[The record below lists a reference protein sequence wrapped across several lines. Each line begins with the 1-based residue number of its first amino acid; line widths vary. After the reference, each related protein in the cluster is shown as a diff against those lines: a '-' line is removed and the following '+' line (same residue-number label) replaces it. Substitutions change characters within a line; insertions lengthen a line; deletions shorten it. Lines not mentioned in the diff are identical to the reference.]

1 MEPALYSYVW
11 DNGVTN
17 GTAFTPTSTATYT
30 VTGTDANGCVA
41 TDDVVVTVNSLPTI
55 TGGASVCVDETV
67 QLSSIDVAASSNPWV
82 SSDVGVATVS
92 SSGLVTGVGA
102 GTATITFTNNN
113 GCQATHSVTV
123 NAVPT
128 ISGTLSTII
137 GGTTTLTGSGTAA
150 STGAWVSSAQG
161 VATVVSGVVTGVSA
175 GTTTITYTTSSG
187 CSVTET
193 VTIYAMPTI
202 TSSGVSGPQEVCAGS
217 TVDFDGSGTAAS
229 SSPWTSSNG
238 AVATVNTNGL
248 VTGVSAGTATITYT
262 DNNGGT
268 ASQTVTVH
276 ALPTVSAGSDQ
287 TVCAGT
293 SVTLSGSGASTYS
306 WDNGVTNGV
315 SFIPTT
321 TTTYTVTGT
330 DGNGCV
336 NTDQVVVTV
345 NPIPT
350 ISNMADVCVGTTLT
364 LAGSGTA
371 SSTTPW
377 ASSDAS
383 VATITSSGVVTG
395 VAAGTTTITYLD
407 NNGCSKT
414 ETLTVLANP
423 TVAVSA
429 DDSEVCSGT
438 TVTLT
443 ATGGTTYTWADN
455 SAGATR
461 DVTPTS
467 TTTYTVT
474 GEDANGC
481 SSDASVTVTVNAL
494 PAITGTFDVC
504 VGETTD
510 LDANGIPATSS
521 PWTSSNTSVATVNS
535 NGVVTGIA
543 AGIVEI
549 TYTNTNGCSITE
561 NVSVNALPS
570 VSAGVDKVVCSGS
583 TVTLSGT
590 GAVSYVWDN
599 GVTNGTAF
607 TPTSTATYTVTG
619 TDGNGCVATDDVVV
633 TVNPLPTVSGST
645 SVCVDETVT
654 LTGSGTAAT
663 SNAWV
668 SSDVGVATVSSIGVV
683 TGVSAGSVNITYTNN
698 NGCQKVVAMT
708 VNAVPTISG
717 SLSTIIGGTT
727 TLSGSGTPATT
738 GAWTSSSQSVA
749 TVSSSGVV
757 TGLTAGTTNIT
768 YTTSSGCSVTEEVT
782 IYAMPTI
789 TSGGVSGPQEV
800 CVGSTIDFDG
810 SGTAA
815 SSSPWT
821 SSNTSVASIDSDGL
835 VTGVS
840 AGTATITYT
849 DNNGGT
855 ATQTVTVNPLPT
867 ISGTTSVCIG
877 SSVTLTGN
885 GTAATSNAWTSSNT
899 SVATVSSTGEVTGVA
914 AGTATITYTNNNGC
928 SITET
933 VTVNALPTITGTFAV
948 CVDATVTL
956 SGSGT
961 ASTTT
966 PWASGDNSIAT
977 VSSSGVVTGVA
988 AGSVNITYTDNNGC
1002 QTTQAI
1008 TVNALPTVSAGAD
1021 QTICSGSSVTLS
1033 GSGAVSYSWDNSVVN
1048 GTAFVPTATATY
1060 TVTGTNANGC
1070 IATDEVVVTVRPAL
1084 VITGTLDVCVG
1095 STTDLDGNSTP
1106 ATSNAWTSSST
1117 SVATVDPSS
1126 GVVTG
1131 LSAGTT
1137 TITYTDDL
1145 GCTKSVDVTVNAL
1158 PSVNAGVDFSV
1169 CAGSTAT
1176 LAATG
1181 AVSYVWDNGVTNGT
1195 AFTPTSTATYTVTGT
1210 DGNGC
1215 VATDDVVVTVNPL
1228 PTVSG
1233 STSVCVDETV
1243 TLTGSGTAAT
1253 SNAWVSSDVGV
1264 ATVSSIGV
1272 VTGVSAGSVNITYTN
1287 NNGCQKVVAM
1297 TVNAVPTISGSLST
1311 IIGGTTTLSGS
1322 GTPATTGAWTSSS
1335 QSVATVS
1342 SSGVVTGLT
1351 AGTTNITYTTS
1362 SGCSVTEEVTIYA
1375 MPTITSGG
1383 VSGPQEV
1390 CVGST
1395 IDFDG
1400 SGTAASSSPWT
1411 SSNTSVASIDSDG
1424 LVTGVSAGTA
1434 TITYTDNNGGTA
1446 TQTVTV
1452 NPLPT
1457 ISGTTSVCIGSSVTL
1472 TGNGTAATSN
1482 AWTSSNTSVATVS
1495 STGEVTGVA
1504 AGTAT
1509 ITYTNNNGCS
1519 ITETVTV
1526 NALPTITG
1534 TFAVCVDA
1542 TVTLS
1547 GSGTAST
1554 TTPWASGDNSIATV
1568 SSSGV
1573 VTGVAAGS
1581 VNITYTDNNGC
1592 QTTQAITVNALPTV
1606 SAGADQTICSGSSV
1620 TLSGSGAVSYS
1631 WDNSVVNGTAF
1642 VPTATATYTVTG
1654 TNANGCI
1661 ATDEVVVTVRP
1672 ALVIT
1677 GTLDVCVGSTTDLDG
1692 NSTPATSNAWTSSST
1707 SVATVDPSSGVV
1719 TGLSAGTTTITYTDD
1734 LGCTKSVDVTVNA
1747 LPSVN
1752 AGVDFSVC
1760 AGSTATLAAT
1770 GAVSYVWDNGVTNGT
1785 AFTPTST
1792 ATYTVTGTDGN
1803 GCVATDDVVVT
1814 VNPLPTVS
1822 GSTSVC
1828 VDETVTLT
1836 GSGTAATSNAWV
1848 SSDVGVATV
1857 SSIGVVTG
1865 VSAGSVNITYTNN
1878 NGCQKVVAM
1887 TVNAVPTIS
1896 GSLSTIIGGTT
1907 TLSGSGTPATTGA
1920 WTSSSQSVATV
1931 SSSGVVTGLTAG
1943 TTNIT
1948 YTTSSGCSVTEEVTI
1963 YAMPTITSGGVSGP
1977 QEVCVGSTIDFD
1989 GSGTAASSSPWTS
2002 SNTSVASIDSDGLVT
2017 GVSAGT
2023 ATITYTDNN
2032 GGTATQTV
2040 TVNPLPT
2047 ISGTTSVCIGSS
2059 VTLTGNGTAAT
2070 SNAWTSSNTSVA
2082 TVSSTGE
2089 VTGVAAGTATITYT
2103 NNNGC
2108 SITETV
2114 TVNALPTITGTF
2126 AVCVDATVTL
2136 SGSGTAST
2144 TTPWASGD
2152 NSIATVSSS
2161 GVVTGVAA
2169 GSVNITY
2176 TDNNG
2181 CQTTQAITVNA
2192 LPTVSAGADQTIC
2205 SGSSV
2210 TLSGSG
2216 AVSYSW
2222 DNSVVNGTAFVPT
2235 ATATYTVTGT
2245 NANGCIATDQVVVT
2259 VNDAPIITGDTE
2271 LCIGES
2277 IDLDATGT
2285 PASSNA
2291 WVVSNP
2297 GVISIQ
2303 NASLGTFLGAAA
2315 GTSTITYTDVTG
2327 CSNSVTVTVNALPVV
2342 SAGSDFAVCDGES
2355 TVLSATGATSYAWDN
2370 GVTNGT
2376 SFIPTATATYTV
2388 TGTDANG
2395 CVATDEITVTVND
2408 LPVITGA
2415 TSLSVGNSTTL
2426 STTSTSSLTN
2436 PWSVNNS
2443 TLATISSSGVLT
2455 ASSVG
2460 TVVVTYED
2468 DNGCTNTYSVNLVA
2482 QPTITATPNP
2492 ALSPPAVAVC
2502 IGESITLIGSNT
2514 PDPSTPWTITSAT
2527 SSILTV
2533 DNYGV
2538 VTGMSQGTGVV
2549 VYTDSYGGQATQE
2562 VEVLGTPSIT
2572 GTMNACPGESV
2583 TLLGV
2588 GDYGITG
2595 YSWASSNGTVAT
2607 FTNTSSGTI
2616 SALATGTTTVTYTNG
2631 AGCSTSQTF
2640 TVNALPID
2648 PVIAFDDG
2656 SSSPYATCPDGGIK
2670 IVVSNSSSSIATSYK
2685 WYRNGSEIVYGS
2697 STWNS
2702 LVTSS
2707 TANSITVN
2715 AGGVY
2720 KAKGISGNSCESGA
2734 SNQLTITDSSP
2745 NAAPV
2750 LSLSNVVNGKICPQT
2765 TATITASS
2773 LNGYSYLWYES
2784 SFQNSSN
2791 KTLITPNGAT
2801 NDSHTTS
2808 SEKTYY
2814 VRFVDNMGCM
2824 GTEATINVDYL
2835 EGLSQPLPV
2844 INDYAVCNA
2853 DELVLTVSNKEYYVT
2868 YTWSAVNSTTGG
2880 AVSSGLSPASET
2892 YRRHSNQQNET
2903 NDAVI
2908 NPQSYDINGHLNSL
2922 SLTYK
2927 VESSLNGCTLD
2938 STIGQPVVINGT
2950 PSDVP
2955 VITSVQGSSP
2965 IELCPNTSTT
2975 LSLSTTP
2982 VTGLTYE
2989 WEVKPNTGSWTIGNT
3004 TAEAN
3009 ELYRVRSKYPSTGCY
3024 SPYSESFIINEK
3036 SIPQPVLAF
3045 NGLAGNVNTDYL
3057 CGTQSG
3063 DYVELTVDNY
3073 INDYDPGTI
3082 FKLVDQSG
3090 TTVSSITGVGTTTNP
3105 YFTISTPSVYTVI
3118 AESGQC
3124 VSSPSAT
3131 KEVKEVPIVKPN
3143 IVETSNNTV
3152 VCENNETITLGINN
3166 SNYFSTNNGIEYR
3179 YSWYQIGSISN
3190 TLLSENATYSSA
3202 SAYDYDN
3209 TQWGTSTSLSENY
3222 YVVLQA
3228 KEQGSSRYL
3237 GCSTSDTITITIN
3250 KAPDAP
3256 TIVRSATQTV
3266 ENISICDGDGERV
3279 VGS

>member
-1 MEPALYSYVW
+1 M
-11 DNGVTN
+11 
-17 GTAFTPTSTATYT
+17 
-30 VTGTDANGCVA
+30 
-41 TDDVVVTVNSLPTI
+41 
-55 TGGASVCVDETV
+55 
-67 QLSSIDVAASSNPWV
+67 
-82 SSDVGVATVS
+82 
-92 SSGLVTGVGA
+92 
-102 GTATITFTNNN
+102 
-113 GCQATHSVTV
+113 
-123 NAVPT
+123 
-128 ISGTLSTII
+128 
-137 GGTTTLTGSGTAA
+137 
-150 STGAWVSSAQG
+150 
-161 VATVVSGVVTGVSA
+161 
-175 GTTTITYTTSSG
+175 
-187 CSVTET
+187 
-193 VTIYAMPTI
+193 
-202 TSSGVSGPQEVCAGS
+202 
-217 TVDFDGSGTAAS
+217 
-229 SSPWTSSNG
+229 
-238 AVATVNTNGL
+238 
-248 VTGVSAGTATITYT
+248 
-262 DNNGGT
+262 
-268 ASQTVTVH
+268 
-276 ALPTVSAGSDQ
+276 
-287 TVCAGT
+287 
-293 SVTLSGSGASTYS
+293 
-306 WDNGVTNGV
+306 
-315 SFIPTT
+315 
-321 TTTYTVTGT
+321 
-330 DGNGCV
+330 
-336 NTDQVVVTV
+336 
-345 NPIPT
+345 
-350 ISNMADVCVGTTLT
+350 
-364 LAGSGTA
+364 
-371 SSTTPW
+371 
-377 ASSDAS
+377 
-383 VATITSSGVVTG
+383 
-395 VAAGTTTITYLD
+395 
-407 NNGCSKT
+407 
-414 ETLTVLANP
+414 
-423 TVAVSA
+423 
-429 DDSEVCSGT
+429 
-438 TVTLT
+438 
-443 ATGGTTYTWADN
+443 
-455 SAGATR
+455 
-461 DVTPTS
+461 
-467 TTTYTVT
+467 
-474 GEDANGC
+474 
-481 SSDASVTVTVNAL
+481 
-494 PAITGTFDVC
+494 
-504 VGETTD
+504 
-510 LDANGIPATSS
+510 
-521 PWTSSNTSVATVNS
+521 
-535 NGVVTGIA
+535 
-543 AGIVEI
+543 
-549 TYTNTNGCSITE
+549 
-561 NVSVNALPS
+561 
-570 VSAGVDKVVCSGS
+570 
-583 TVTLSGT
+583 
-590 GAVSYVWDN
+590 
-599 GVTNGTAF
+599 
-607 TPTSTATYTVTG
+607 
-619 TDGNGCVATDDVVV
+619 
-633 TVNPLPTVSGST
+633 
-645 SVCVDETVT
+645 
-654 LTGSGTAAT
+654 
-663 SNAWV
+663 
-668 SSDVGVATVSSIGVV
+668 
-683 TGVSAGSVNITYTNN
+683 
-698 NGCQKVVAMT
+698 
-708 VNAVPTISG
+708 
-717 SLSTIIGGTT
+717 
-727 TLSGSGTPATT
+727 
-738 GAWTSSSQSVA
+738 
-749 TVSSSGVV
+749 
-757 TGLTAGTTNIT
+757 
-768 YTTSSGCSVTEEVT
+768 
-782 IYAMPTI
+782 
-789 TSGGVSGPQEV
+789 
-800 CVGSTIDFDG
+800 
-810 SGTAA
+810 
-815 SSSPWT
+815 
-821 SSNTSVASIDSDGL
+821 
-835 VTGVS
+835 
-840 AGTATITYT
+840 
-849 DNNGGT
+849 
-855 ATQTVTVNPLPT
+855 
-867 ISGTTSVCIG
+867 
-877 SSVTLTGN
+877 
-885 GTAATSNAWTSSNT
+885 
-899 SVATVSSTGEVTGVA
+899 
-914 AGTATITYTNNNGC
+914 
-928 SITET
+928 
-933 VTVNALPTITGTFAV
+933 
-948 CVDATVTL
+948 
-956 SGSGT
+956 
-961 ASTTT
+961 
-966 PWASGDNSIAT
+966 
-977 VSSSGVVTGVA
+977 
-988 AGSVNITYTDNNGC
+988 
-1002 QTTQAI
+1002 
-1008 TVNALPTVSAGAD
+1008 
-1021 QTICSGSSVTLS
+1021 
-1033 GSGAVSYSWDNSVVN
+1033 
-1048 GTAFVPTATATY
+1048 
-1060 TVTGTNANGC
+1060 
-1070 IATDEVVVTVRPAL
+1070 
-1084 VITGTLDVCVG
+1084 
-1095 STTDLDGNSTP
+1095 
-1106 ATSNAWTSSST
+1106 
-1117 SVATVDPSS
+1117 
-1126 GVVTG
+1126 
-1131 LSAGTT
+1131 
-1137 TITYTDDL
+1137 
-1145 GCTKSVDVTVNAL
+1145 
-1158 PSVNAGVDFSV
+1158 
-1169 CAGSTAT
+1169 
-1176 LAATG
+1176 
-1181 AVSYVWDNGVTNGT
+1181 
-1195 AFTPTSTATYTVTGT
+1195 
-1210 DGNGC
+1210 
-1215 VATDDVVVTVNPL
+1215 
-1228 PTVSG
+1228 
-1233 STSVCVDETV
+1233 
-1243 TLTGSGTAAT
+1243 TGSGTAAT

-2285 PASSNA
+2285 PASCNC
-2291 WVVSNP
+2291 
-2297 GVISIQ
+2297 
-2303 NASLGTFLGAAA
+2303 LG
-2315 GTSTITYTDVTG
+2315 
-2327 CSNSVTVTVNALPVV
+2327 
-2342 SAGSDFAVCDGES
+2342 
-2355 TVLSATGATSYAWDN
+2355 
-2370 GVTNGT
+2370 
-2376 SFIPTATATYTV
+2376 
-2388 TGTDANG
+2388 
-2395 CVATDEITVTVND
+2395 
-2408 LPVITGA
+2408 
-2415 TSLSVGNSTTL
+2415 
-2426 STTSTSSLTN
+2426 
-2436 PWSVNNS
+2436 
-2443 TLATISSSGVLT
+2443 
-2455 ASSVG
+2455 
-2460 TVVVTYED
+2460 
-2468 DNGCTNTYSVNLVA
+2468 
-2482 QPTITATPNP
+2482 
-2492 ALSPPAVAVC
+2492 
-2502 IGESITLIGSNT
+2502 
-2514 PDPSTPWTITSAT
+2514 
-2527 SSILTV
+2527 
-2533 DNYGV
+2533 
-2538 VTGMSQGTGVV
+2538 
-2549 VYTDSYGGQATQE
+2549 
-2562 VEVLGTPSIT
+2562 
-2572 GTMNACPGESV
+2572 
-2583 TLLGV
+2583 
-2588 GDYGITG
+2588 
-2595 YSWASSNGTVAT
+2595 
-2607 FTNTSSGTI
+2607 
-2616 SALATGTTTVTYTNG
+2616 
-2631 AGCSTSQTF
+2631 
-2640 TVNALPID
+2640 
-2648 PVIAFDDG
+2648 
-2656 SSSPYATCPDGGIK
+2656 
-2670 IVVSNSSSSIATSYK
+2670 
-2685 WYRNGSEIVYGS
+2685 
-2697 STWNS
+2697 
-2702 LVTSS
+2702 
-2707 TANSITVN
+2707 
-2715 AGGVY
+2715 
-2720 KAKGISGNSCESGA
+2720 
-2734 SNQLTITDSSP
+2734 
-2745 NAAPV
+2745 
-2750 LSLSNVVNGKICPQT
+2750 
-2765 TATITASS
+2765 
-2773 LNGYSYLWYES
+2773 
-2784 SFQNSSN
+2784 
-2791 KTLITPNGAT
+2791 
-2801 NDSHTTS
+2801 
-2808 SEKTYY
+2808 
-2814 VRFVDNMGCM
+2814 
-2824 GTEATINVDYL
+2824 
-2835 EGLSQPLPV
+2835 
-2844 INDYAVCNA
+2844 
-2853 DELVLTVSNKEYYVT
+2853 
-2868 YTWSAVNSTTGG
+2868 
-2880 AVSSGLSPASET
+2880 
-2892 YRRHSNQQNET
+2892 
-2903 NDAVI
+2903 
-2908 NPQSYDINGHLNSL
+2908 
-2922 SLTYK
+2922 
-2927 VESSLNGCTLD
+2927 
-2938 STIGQPVVINGT
+2938 
-2950 PSDVP
+2950 
-2955 VITSVQGSSP
+2955 
-2965 IELCPNTSTT
+2965 
-2975 LSLSTTP
+2975 
-2982 VTGLTYE
+2982 
-2989 WEVKPNTGSWTIGNT
+2989 
-3004 TAEAN
+3004 
-3009 ELYRVRSKYPSTGCY
+3009 SK
-3024 SPYSESFIINEK
+3024 
-3036 SIPQPVLAF
+3036 
-3045 NGLAGNVNTDYL
+3045 
-3057 CGTQSG
+3057 
-3063 DYVELTVDNY
+3063 
-3073 INDYDPGTI
+3073 
-3082 FKLVDQSG
+3082 
-3090 TTVSSITGVGTTTNP
+3090 
-3105 YFTISTPSVYTVI
+3105 
-3118 AESGQC
+3118 
-3124 VSSPSAT
+3124 
-3131 KEVKEVPIVKPN
+3131 
-3143 IVETSNNTV
+3143 
-3152 VCENNETITLGINN
+3152 
-3166 SNYFSTNNGIEYR
+3166 
-3179 YSWYQIGSISN
+3179 
-3190 TLLSENATYSSA
+3190 
-3202 SAYDYDN
+3202 
-3209 TQWGTSTSLSENY
+3209 
-3222 YVVLQA
+3222 
-3228 KEQGSSRYL
+3228 
-3237 GCSTSDTITITIN
+3237 
-3250 KAPDAP
+3250 
-3256 TIVRSATQTV
+3256 
-3266 ENISICDGDGERV
+3266 
-3279 VGS
+3279 